1 MNSAAAKKIREII
14 NPRDATTR
22 RVYRRA
28 KKQYMKTPKH
38 LRSDFLLS
46 LAVLLSSDH
55 AED

>member
-14 NPRDATTR
+14 NPQDATTR

-28 KKQYMKTPKH
+28 KKQYNKTPKH

-46 LAVLLSSDH
+46 LAVLLSPNH